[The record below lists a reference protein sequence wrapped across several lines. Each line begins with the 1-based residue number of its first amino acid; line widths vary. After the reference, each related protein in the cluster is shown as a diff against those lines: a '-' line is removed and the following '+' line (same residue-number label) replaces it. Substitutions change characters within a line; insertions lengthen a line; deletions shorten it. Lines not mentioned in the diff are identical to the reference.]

1 MAKSKRYPLGSFM
14 KEFSNEAKCREYLAK
29 LRWSDGFVCPKCGCR
44 HAHILSNG
52 RYQCAQ
58 CRRQTSVTAGTVLHR
73 THMPLT
79 QWFLAFYFVSQDKRG
94 ISAAALMSMLGTTY
108 KTAWYMLMRIR
119 TAMGQ
124 RDKTHQLNGTIE
136 FDDTYFGGPTAG
148 KKRGRGTEKAKV
160 FAAVSLDE
168 RGNPLYAKMRV
179 TQNIKRASVKKF
191 AQAAFA
197 PGCTIHS
204 DGYGS
209 YIPALEGYTHEHKPY
224 NPNLG
229 LLHWLHIV
237 ISNAKAFILG
247 TYHGLPKKYLQA
259 YLDEFCFR
267 FSRRDFGPRLL
278 ERLALAVGSSARL
291 S

>member
-1 MAKSKRYPLGSFM
+1 
-14 KEFSNEAKCREYLAK
+14 
-29 LRWSDGFVCPKCGCR
+29 
-44 HAHILSNG
+44 
-52 RYQCAQ
+52 
-58 CRRQTSVTAGTVLHR
+58 
-73 THMPLT
+73 MPLT

-119 TAMGQ
+119 AAMGQ
-124 RDKTHQLNGTIE
+124 RDKTHRLNGTIE
-136 FDDTYFGGPTAG
+136 FDDTYFGGPTVG

-197 PGCTIHS
+197 PSCTIHS

-209 YIPALEGYTHEHKPY
+209 YIPALEGYAHELKPY
-224 NPNLG
+224 DPDSG

-259 YLDEFCFR
+259 YLDEYCFR